1 MSKECGCVEMKILQV
16 FKQNCNSN
24 KEVEMT
30 CSKIAKEIGYKK
42 SGGILSYAIQLLAM
56 KGYIEVLG
64 KGRYRVLNEHT
75 S

>member
-1 MSKECGCVEMKILQV
+1 MSKECGCVETKILQV
-16 FKQNCNSN
+16 LKQNCNSN
-24 KEVEMT
+24 KEAVMT
-30 CSKIAKEIGYKK
+30 LDKIAKEIGYKK
-42 SGGILSYAIQLLAM
+42 SGGILSYAIQLLVM

>member
-1 MSKECGCVEMKILQV
+1 MPKECGCVEMKILQV
-16 FKQNCNSN
+16 LKQNCNSN
-24 KEVEMT
+24 KEAVMT
-30 CSKIAKEIGYKK
+30 LDKIAKEIGYKK
-42 SGGILSYAIQLLAM
+42 SGGILSYAIQLLVM

>member
-1 MSKECGCVEMKILQV
+1 MSKECGCVETKILQV

-24 KEVEMT
+24 KEVIMT
-30 CSKIAKEIGYKK
+30 FDKIAKEIGYKK
-42 SGGILSYAIQLLAM
+42 SGGILSYAIKLLVA

>member
-1 MSKECGCVEMKILQV
+1 MPKECGCVEMKILQV
-16 FKQNCNSN
+16 LKQNCNSN
-24 KEVEMT
+24 KEAVMT
-30 CSKIAKEIGYKK
+30 LDKIAKAIGYKK
-42 SGGILSYAIQLLAM
+42 SGGILSYAIQLLTI

>member
-1 MSKECGCVEMKILQV
+1 MPKECGCVEMKILKV
-16 FKQNCNSN
+16 LKQNCNSN

-30 CSKIAKEIGYKK
+30 LGKIAKEIGYKK
-42 SGGILSYAIQLLAM
+42 SGGILSYAIQLLVM
-56 KGYIEVLG
+56 KGYVEVLG